1 MENKSP
7 KFPSKEFFEEFYK
20 NPSNKISK
28 ESYQKE
34 STIPMKSNDDL
45 SMIRFFLNE
54 RNKFIR

>member
-1 MENKSP
+1 MDGSKP

-20 NPSNKISK
+20 NPSNKVSK

-34 STIPMKSNDDL
+34 NMIPEKSNIDL

>member
-1 MENKSP
+1 MESKSP

-20 NPSNKISK
+20 NPSNKVSK

-34 STIPMKSNDDL
+34 NTIPTKSNDDL
-45 SMIRFFLNE
+45 SMIKFFLNE

>member
-1 MENKSP
+1 MEGNSP

-28 ESYQKE
+28 ETSQKE
-34 STIPMKSNDDL
+34 KMIPVESNSDL
-45 SMIRFFLNE
+45 SMIKFFLNE